1 MFSLKANFVHL
12 KLSLIKNSKSNI
24 NGNSKFKFNINLNC
38 NSISKSSMCRNSKS
52 NYNTN
57 KLIGFRMKM
66 SFQFEYTDFF
76 EFKMKIQL
84 YYVKCYIAL
93 MTLNLK

>member
-1 MFSLKANFVHL
+1 
-12 KLSLIKNSKSNI
+12 
-24 NGNSKFKFNINLNC
+24 
-38 NSISKSSMCRNSKS
+38 
-52 NYNTN
+52 
-57 KLIGFRMKM
+57 MKM

-93 MTLNLK
+93 MTLNLKWKLNLNNASVCIVYNLNSNVLKRS